1 MIVTARE
8 HRDAVI
14 RTKRS
19 DRRISRAVMVARL
32 ALLSAICAAPLG
44 SQVQA
49 GKSVLDGVLGTLDS
63 RRDHYADVAKQ
74 IWNFAELGY
83 QETKSSALLQSELTS
98 AGFTVK
104 AGVAEIPTA
113 FVASY
118 GGGKPIIAIV
128 GEFDALP
135 GLSQAAVPTRQP
147 IASSIA
153 GHACGHHLFGTAST
167 AAAIAVKQWLESQ
180 HKTGTI
186 RFYGT
191 PAEEG
196 GSGKVY
202 MVRAGLFNDV
212 DAVVTWHPG
221 DRNDVSPVSN
231 LANIGAK
238 FRFHGVAAHAAA
250 APDKGRSAV
259 DAVEAMD
266 NMVNMMREHVPQETR
281 IHYVITDGGKAPNV
295 VPEAAEVYYV
305 ARHPDIRVLDGI
317 WERIV
322 NAAKGA
328 ALGTGTTM
336 DMEIISAVYN
346 VLPNDYLSGLQR
358 KNLER
363 VGGITYT
370 PDERAFAEQI
380 RKTLSEPMPPLGSE
394 SQIQPVRSE
403 VTFASTDMGD
413 VSWAVPTV
421 QLSTATWVPGTPAHS
436 WQAVAAGGMSIGMK
450 GMMVAAK
457 TMTLTAIDLF
467 TDPTHIQKARAEFD
481 KRRGGFT
488 YKSRL
493 DRAKPALDYRK
504 SGQ

>member
-118 GGGKPIIAIV
+118 GSGKPIIAIV

-202 MVRAGLFNDV
+202 MVRDGLFD
-212 DAVVTWHPG
+212 
-221 DRNDVSPVSN
+221 
-231 LANIGAK
+231 
-238 FRFHGVAAHAAA
+238 
-250 APDKGRSAV
+250 
-259 DAVEAMD
+259 
-266 NMVNMMREHVPQETR
+266 
-281 IHYVITDGGKAPNV
+281 
-295 VPEAAEVYYV
+295 
-305 ARHPDIRVLDGI
+305 
-317 WERIV
+317 
-322 NAAKGA
+322 
-328 ALGTGTTM
+328 
-336 DMEIISAVYN
+336 
-346 VLPNDYLSGLQR
+346 
-358 KNLER
+358 
-363 VGGITYT
+363 
-370 PDERAFAEQI
+370 
-380 RKTLSEPMPPLGSE
+380 
-394 SQIQPVRSE
+394 
-403 VTFASTDMGD
+403 
-413 VSWAVPTV
+413 
-421 QLSTATWVPGTPAHS
+421 
-436 WQAVAAGGMSIGMK
+436 
-450 GMMVAAK
+450 
-457 TMTLTAIDLF
+457 
-467 TDPTHIQKARAEFD
+467 
-481 KRRGGFT
+481 
-488 YKSRL
+488 
-493 DRAKPALDYRK
+493 
-504 SGQ
+504 